1 MTKPEMTQD
10 YEAIYLAP
18 KCMASGERE
27 WCEHDAPYDCDCDDG
42 PHPWIKFVRS
52 DIAEAAEQRGAERER
67 ERIESANTSEMPEV
81 AAWRFVDELRSDYGS
96 VTILPDNEEANTI
109 HTQMAIDCI
118 GEWTDWKERRF
129 FGESIIQCLAK
140 AVCEKNQ
147 AIRGE

>member
-52 DIAEAAEQRGAERER
+52 DIAEAAEQRGMERER
-67 ERIESANTSEMPEV
+67 QRC
-81 AAWRFVDELRSDYGS
+81 LR
-96 VTILPDNEEANTI
+96 EAED
-109 HTQMAIDCI
+109 ADPL
-118 GEWTDWKERRF
+118 GKDA
-129 FGESIIQCLAK
+129 FGMREYIA
-140 AVCEKNQ
+140 Q
-147 AIRGE
+147 AIRQGEQA